1 MFDAVPIQNGLK
13 RDVLPSL
20 FVYFSLEYD
29 IKNVQENQEGMK
41 LKGAY
46 QLLVYADDTNLL
58 AENANTTKKV
68 SKFCATLVRSMVQK
82 ETQIKLST
90 SQWLRHITEWRTKS
104 QYRQNKTSEQ
114 VAEFKYLGTTL
125 TNQNDIHDE
134 IKSWLNSGNTCYYSV

>member
-90 SQWLRHITEWRTKS
+90 SQ
-104 QYRQNKTSEQ
+104 
-114 VAEFKYLGTTL
+114 
-125 TNQNDIHDE
+125 
-134 IKSWLNSGNTCYYSV
+134 